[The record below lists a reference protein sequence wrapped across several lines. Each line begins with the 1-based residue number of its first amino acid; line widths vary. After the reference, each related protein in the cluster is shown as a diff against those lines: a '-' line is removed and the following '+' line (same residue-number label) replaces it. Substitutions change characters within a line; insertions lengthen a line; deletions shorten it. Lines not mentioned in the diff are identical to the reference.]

1 MSIEIAWDNETQTVI
16 RVDFVRKWD
25 WEEYHQMVSTLSHM
39 IDDVGYQVDIIYN
52 LQQSA
57 PLSSGAITHGAATL
71 RLLDGKFGV
80 LLVVSSAGYVKAI
93 LSTFRT
99 VYKQWSDCVI
109 GATSVEEARVH
120 ITQNAGKGG

>member
-1 MSIEIAWDNETQTVI
+1 MSIGIAWDNEAQTVI
-16 RVDFVRKWD
+16 RVDFVSKWNWD
-25 WEEYHQMVSTLSHM
+25 DYHEMVKTLAHM

-57 PLSSGAITHGAATL
+57 PLSSGAISHGASTL

-80 LLVVSSAGYVKAI
+80 LMIVSSAGYVKAI

-99 VYKQWSDCVI
+99 VYKQWSDRVI
-109 GATSVEEARVH
+109 GVESVDDARTY
-120 ITQNAGKGG
+120 ITHNAGKGG